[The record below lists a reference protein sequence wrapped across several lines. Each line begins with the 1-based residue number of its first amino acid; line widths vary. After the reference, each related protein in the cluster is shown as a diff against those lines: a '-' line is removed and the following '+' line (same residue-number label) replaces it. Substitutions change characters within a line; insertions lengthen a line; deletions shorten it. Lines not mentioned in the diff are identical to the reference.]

1 MNEVM
6 LGEYEVPDAS
16 RLLGA
21 LEKAAIAVRVDEL
34 DERHRINSRG
44 AFGRCSV
51 AGAGNCR
58 FIQHITRIRRAVVLA
73 CTQAFAGR
81 WKKLRTWPLVN
92 K

>member
-16 RLLGA
+16 RLLDA

-44 AFGRCSV
+44 AFGRCSRSRV
-51 AGAGNCR
+51 WVVPADLERA
-58 FIQHITRIRRAVVLA
+58 QHIQTA
-73 CTQAFAGR
+73 CLKITI
-81 WKKLRTWPLVN
+81 
-92 K
+92 

>member
-44 AFGRCSV
+44 RLGV
-51 AGAGNCR
+51 AAASGCGLSR
-58 FIQHITRIRRAVVLA
+58 LT
-73 CTQAFAGR
+73 
-81 WKKLRTWPLVN
+81 WKGHSTFRPHA
-92 K
+92 

>member
-44 AFGRCSV
+44 EFGRSSRIRAWV
-51 AGAGNCR
+51 EQNDLEMA
-58 FIQHITRIRRAVVLA
+58 QHI
-73 CTQAFAGR
+73 
-81 WKKLRTWPLVN
+81 KKKKKKITI
-92 K
+92 